1 MLFRIFLMA
10 FLVNIVVVN
19 AQQNA
24 SLRDSINKYQFLN
37 PNLAIKYGMEYVAIR
52 EGDDPDIEMVATY
65 GRIGEVLL
73 YMELYSS
80 ALEYFNSALQIRN
93 AISEK
98 RGKKLKPNS
107 PWIVLNIGN
116 IYFKNKNYEKA
127 LEKFKEARTIFDRG
141 IKPQNRLNG
150 LNTSNS
156 NIGLVYGA
164 RGEYEKQE
172 QIYYKVYDNII
183 SNPSKNLNHYYST
196 ILYTMSSILS
206 VKLLKDDLISA
217 ENKLNEIIEFY
228 EDKKSKI
235 SDLPNSLLTRNY
247 GYAYLAMGAYYQSKK
262 QYKKAIKNLEKAID
276 IFKLFPVDVNVTRSR
291 LSECYLAIDEI
302 DIAEE
307 IALENLNYKNLSD
320 REKKYNY
327 AVLEK
332 IYKKTKK
339 DKKLI
344 RIKDSL
350 ILISSGSNTSKI
362 IKSLNDL
369 ETQIILS
376 DSARAL
382 NESKIRYNT
391 YLYIL
396 IIGSVILFFSLV
408 TIRIN
413 YNYQKEKGSRLE
425 LEKQRVTEQL
435 NQKNRELVSKT
446 NFIIQTNDYLKN
458 IQKKISSTQQQ
469 EQEGLSSQY
478 LHKEL
483 NRVINSE
490 KSYEEFDKM
499 FVNVYPNFYKKLNQI
514 SKLSQTDL
522 RLASYIKMNHNNNE
536 ISQISGIS
544 LRTVESQRYRLSK
557 KLNLDK
563 NQDLNSFLMA
573 L

>member
-1 MLFRIFLMA
+1 MRIFF
-10 FLVNIVVVN
+10 FLILLANNTFVN
-19 AQQNA
+19 AQQTT
-24 SLRDSINKYQFLN
+24 SLLDSIKKYQFLN
-37 PNLAIKYGMEYVAIR
+37 PNLAIKYGTEYVEIR
-52 EGDDPDIEMVATY
+52 AGDEPDIEMVKTY

-80 ALEYFNSALQIRN
+80 ALEYFNSALRIRS
-93 AISEK
+93 AFAEK
-98 RGKKLKPNS
+98 RGKKLRQDS

-127 LEKFKEARTIFDRG
+127 LEKFKEARALFDMG

-172 QIYYKVYDNII
+172 QIYYKVYDNRI
-183 SNPSKNLNHYYST
+183 SNPSKDVNYSST
-196 ILYTMSSILS
+196 ILYSMAQILS

-228 EDKKSKI
+228 EDQKIKI

-247 GYAYLAMGAYYQSKK
+247 GYVFSIMGAYYQSKK
-262 QYKKAIKNLEKAID
+262 QYGKAIKNLEKAIV
-276 IFKLFPVDVNVTRSR
+276 IFKSFPVEINVTRSR

-307 IALENLNYKNLSD
+307 IALENLNFKNLSD
-320 REKKYNY
+320 REKRYNFR
-327 AVLEK
+327 VLEK

-339 DKKLI
+339 DQKLI

-350 ILISSGSNTSKI
+350 ILISSGSNSSKI

-369 ETQIILS
+369 ETQILLS
-376 DSARAL
+376 NSAREL

-391 YLYIL
+391 YLYVL
-396 IIGSVILFFSLV
+396 IIGSVILFFSLI

-413 YNYQKEKGSRLE
+413 YNYQKEKGTRLE
-425 LEKQRVTEQL
+425 LEKDKVTQEL
-435 NQKNRELVSKT
+435 NQKNRELVSKA
-446 NFIIQTNDYLKN
+446 NFIIQRNDYLKN
-458 IQKKISSTQQQ
+458 IQKKISSPQKT
-469 EQEGLSSQY
+469 EDYSSKM
-478 LHKEL
+478 LVNEL

-490 KSYEEFDKM
+490 KSYDEFDRM
-499 FVNVYPNFYKKLNQI
+499 FINVYPNFYNKLNQI
-514 SKLSQTDL
+514 NKLSQTDL

-536 ISQISGIS
+536 IANISGIS
-544 LRTVESQRYRLSK
+544 LRTVESQRYRLTK

-563 NQDLNSFLMA
+563 NQDLNSFLIS

>member
-1 MLFRIFLMA
+1 MRIFF
-10 FLVNIVVVN
+10 FLILLANISFVN
-19 AQQNA
+19 AQQTT
-24 SLRDSINKYQFLN
+24 SLLDSIKKYQFLN
-37 PNLAIKYGMEYVAIR
+37 PNLAIKYGTEYVEIR
-52 EGDDPDIEMVATY
+52 AGDEPDIEMVKTY

-80 ALEYFNSALQIRN
+80 ALEYFNSALRIRS
-93 AISEK
+93 AFAEK
-98 RGKKLKPNS
+98 RGKKLRQDS

-127 LEKFKEARTIFDRG
+127 LDKFKEARTAFDMANR
-141 IKPQNRLNG
+141 PQNRLNG

-172 QIYYKVYDNII
+172 QIYYKVYDNRI
-183 SNPSKNLNHYYST
+183 SNPSKDVNYSST
-196 ILYTMSSILS
+196 ILYSMAQILS

-228 EDKKSKI
+228 EDQKIKI

-247 GYAYLAMGAYYQSKK
+247 GYVFSIMGAYYQSKK
-262 QYKKAIKNLEKAID
+262 QYGKAIKNLEKAIV
-276 IFKLFPVDVNVTRSR
+276 IFKSFPVEINVTRSR

-307 IALENLNYKNLSD
+307 IALENLNFKNLSD
-320 REKKYNY
+320 REKRYNFR
-327 AVLEK
+327 VLEK

-339 DKKLI
+339 DQKLI

-350 ILISSGSNTSKI
+350 ILISSGSNSSKI

-369 ETQIILS
+369 ETQILLS
-376 DSARAL
+376 NSAREL

-391 YLYIL
+391 YLYVL
-396 IIGSVILFFSLV
+396 IIGSVILFFSLI

-413 YNYQKEKGSRLE
+413 YNYQKEKGTRLE
-425 LEKQRVTEQL
+425 LEKDKVTQEL
-435 NQKNRELVSKT
+435 NQKNRELVSKA
-446 NFIIQTNDYLKN
+446 NFIIQRNDYLKN
-458 IQKKISSTQQQ
+458 IQKKISSPQKT
-469 EQEGLSSQY
+469 EDYSSKM
-478 LHKEL
+478 LVNEL

-490 KSYEEFDKM
+490 KSYDEFDRM
-499 FVNVYPNFYKKLNQI
+499 FINVYPNFYNKLNQI
-514 SKLSQTDL
+514 NKLSQTDL

-536 ISQISGIS
+536 IANISGIS
-544 LRTVESQRYRLSK
+544 LRTVESQRYRLTK

-563 NQDLNSFLMA
+563 NQDLNSFLMTM
-573 L
+573 

>member
-1 MLFRIFLMA
+1 MRIFF
-10 FLVNIVVVN
+10 FLILLANISFVN
-19 AQQNA
+19 AQQTT
-24 SLRDSINKYQFLN
+24 SLLDSIKKYQFLN
-37 PNLAIKYGMEYVAIR
+37 PNLAIKYGTEYVEIR
-52 EGDDPDIEMVATY
+52 AGDEPDIEMVRTY

-80 ALEYFNSALQIRN
+80 ALEYFNSALRIRS
-93 AISEK
+93 AFAEK
-98 RGKKLKPNS
+98 RGKKLRQDS

-127 LEKFKEARTIFDRG
+127 LEKFKEARALFDMAIR
-141 IKPQNRLNG
+141 PQNRLNG

-172 QIYYKVYDNII
+172 QIYYKVYDNRI
-183 SNPSKNLNHYYST
+183 SNPSKDVNYSST
-196 ILYTMSSILS
+196 ILYSMAQILS

-228 EDKKSKI
+228 EDKKSKL
-235 SDLPNSLLTRNY
+235 SDLPNSLLTRYY
-247 GYAYLAMGAYYQSKK
+247 GSVFSIMGAYYQSQK
-262 QYKKAIKNLEKAID
+262 QYGKAIKNLEKAIL
-276 IFKLFPVDVNVTRSR
+276 IFKSFPVEVNVTRSR

-307 IALENLNYKNLSD
+307 IALENLNFKNLSD
-320 REKKYNY
+320 REKRYNFR
-327 AVLEK
+327 VLEK

-339 DKKLI
+339 DQKLI

-350 ILISSGSNTSKI
+350 ILISSGSNSSKI

-369 ETQIILS
+369 ETQILLS
-376 DSARAL
+376 NSAREL

-396 IIGSVILFFSLV
+396 IIGSVVLFFSLI

-413 YNYQKEKGSRLE
+413 YNYQKEKGTRLE
-425 LEKQRVTEQL
+425 LEKDKVTQEL
-435 NQKNRELVSKT
+435 NQKNRELVSKA
-446 NFIIQTNDYLKN
+446 NFIIQRNDYLKN
-458 IQKKISSTQQQ
+458 IQKKISSPQKT
-469 EQEGLSSQY
+469 EDYSSKM
-478 LHKEL
+478 LVNEL

-536 ISQISGIS
+536 IANISGIS
-544 LRTVESQRYRLSK
+544 LRTVESQRYRLTK
-557 KLNLDK
+557 KLNLHK
-563 NQDLNSFLMA
+563 NQDLNSFLIS

>member
-1 MLFRIFLMA
+1 MA

-80 ALEYFNSALQIRN
+80 ALEYFNSALQIRS

-98 RGKKLKPNS
+98 KGNKSKSNS

-127 LEKFKEARTIFDRG
+127 LDKFKEARTLFDKA
-141 IKPQNRLNG
+141 IKPQNRFNG
-150 LNTSNS
+150 LTTSNS

-164 RGEYEKQE
+164 RKEYDKQE
-172 QIYYKVYDNII
+172 QIYYKVYENLI
-183 SNPSKNLNHYYST
+183 SNPTKNVNYTST
-196 ILYTMSSILS
+196 IMYSLAQILS

-217 ENKLNEIIEFY
+217 EDKLNEIIEFY

-262 QYKKAIKNLEKAID
+262 QYEKAIKNLEKAID

-332 IYKKTKK
+332 IYKLTKK

-350 ILISSGSNTSKI
+350 IMISSGSNSSKI

-458 IQKKISSTQQQ
+458 IQKKISSTQQ
-469 EQEGLSSQY
+469 EQEELSSQY
-478 LHKEL
+478 LYKEL

-536 ISQISGIS
+536 ISQISSIS

>member
-1 MLFRIFLMA
+1 MRIFF
-10 FLVNIVVVN
+10 FLILLANISFVN
-19 AQQNA
+19 AQQTT
-24 SLRDSINKYQFLN
+24 SLLDSIKKYQFLN
-37 PNLAIKYGMEYVAIR
+37 PNLAIKYGTEYVEIR
-52 EGDDPDIEMVATY
+52 AGDEPDIEMVKTY

-80 ALEYFNSALQIRN
+80 ALEYFNSALRIRS
-93 AISEK
+93 AFAEK
-98 RGKKLKPNS
+98 RGKKLRQDS

-127 LEKFKEARTIFDRG
+127 LEKFKEARALFDMG

-172 QIYYKVYDNII
+172 QIYYKVYDNRI
-183 SNPSKNLNHYYST
+183 SNPSKDVNYSST
-196 ILYTMSSILS
+196 ILYSMAQILS

-228 EDKKSKI
+228 EDQKIKI

-247 GYAYLAMGAYYQSKK
+247 GYVFSIMGAYYQSKK
-262 QYKKAIKNLEKAID
+262 QYGKAIKNLEKAIV
-276 IFKLFPVDVNVTRSR
+276 IFKSFPVEINVTRSR

-307 IALENLNYKNLSD
+307 IALENLNFKNLSD
-320 REKKYNY
+320 REKRYNFR
-327 AVLEK
+327 VLEK

-339 DKKLI
+339 DQKLI

-350 ILISSGSNTSKI
+350 ILISSGSNSSKI

-369 ETQIILS
+369 ETQILLS
-376 DSARAL
+376 NSAREL

-391 YLYIL
+391 YLYVL
-396 IIGSVILFFSLV
+396 IIGSVILFFSLI

-413 YNYQKEKGSRLE
+413 YNYQKEKGTRLE
-425 LEKQRVTEQL
+425 LEKDKVTQEL
-435 NQKNRELVSKT
+435 NQKNRELVSKA
-446 NFIIQTNDYLKN
+446 NFIIQRNDYLKN
-458 IQKKISSTQQQ
+458 IQKKISSPQKT
-469 EQEGLSSQY
+469 EDYSSKM
-478 LHKEL
+478 LVNEL

-490 KSYEEFDKM
+490 KSYDEFDRM
-499 FVNVYPNFYKKLNQI
+499 FINVYPNFYNKLNQI
-514 SKLSQTDL
+514 NKLSQTDL

-536 ISQISGIS
+536 IANISGIS
-544 LRTVESQRYRLSK
+544 LRTVESQRYRLTK

-563 NQDLNSFLMA
+563 NQDLNSFLMT